1 MNDVKQLGSFPL
13 SAFIKQQTADGSVY
27 NIYEEAFS
35 HMETETATRRSFK
48 IN

>member
-27 NIYEEAFS
+27 NIYE
-35 HMETETATRRSFK
+35 TATRRSFK